1 MKSVLCDT
9 FTDVIGNVDPEEWFR
24 FSDFEINLLGMLLIL
39 VVTTVFTLETKD
51 TLDDAVIFLDKLEGS
66 EGVVITESDVPL
78 INFESR
84 ELF

>member
-1 MKSVLCDT
+1 
-9 FTDVIGNVDPEEWFR
+9 
-24 FSDFEINLLGMLLIL
+24 MLLIL

-51 TLDDAVIFLDKLEGS
+51 TLDDVVIFLDKLEES